1 VQKTAGDFGLQI
13 QVLNASNSREID
25 AAFPAIS
32 RERAEAL
39 FVAPRRLLRQPPCA
53 VCHLGGTR
61 SDSRDLFPAHL
72 CRRVG
77 GLMSYGTILRK
88 FSSGRR
94 LCWLDPER
102 SKAGRAASHPVDQVR
117 VLINLQTARALGLQV
132 PSGLLLAAD
141 EVIE

>member
-1 VQKTAGDFGLQI
+1 
-13 QVLNASNSREID
+13 
-25 AAFPAIS
+25 
-32 RERAEAL
+32 
-39 FVAPRRLLRQPPCA
+39 
-53 VCHLGGTR
+53 
-61 SDSRDLFPAHL
+61 
-72 CRRVG
+72 
-77 GLMSYGTILRK
+77 MSYGTILRK